1 MIRIHDKSKNG
12 IYNSNMELIDNFTDY
27 SSKNLDFDKPVN
39 IEFLDDEDN
48 AKNPLGTTAH
58 YNPDQMKI
66 TIYVTGRHLKDIL
79 RSISHELIHHVQNCR
94 GDLGNIGTE
103 LGYAQKDN
111 HMRGMEHEAY
121 TIGNIMHFRDFED
134 NYKEGLAK
142 MNKLQENRLKK
153 LNSMLM
159 KEQVANIQQ
168 QQANQAATQ
177 AAMAPSGAPSKLS
190 PGGGIE
196 KKAVYQTASDIGAV
210 LRDLNKRSNG
220 FIANANRIKND
231 QNPPRPG
238 ASNLPS
244 IAKAF
249 TDKVDALNDA
259 ALRKSLSIPELDRL
273 SVEQIQSQTFKNV
286 QNKMFEIYKAYKQF
300 FNDVQNLKVE
310 VANREASSGG
320 ERFGPTLDILEAY
333 QNGMNI
339 FAREVAKVY
348 KAAGGKRRKSPA
360 VAKGKGQGKAG
371 QGKAG
376 RGKAVGAPTG
386 PVKGG
391 RFKFDKEIQAVQK
404 ALTNIGYGDL
414 LGKSGVDGKYGRMTQ
429 SAVDEFVKYN
439 PSYSNDPKTLLRQ
452 LVKANIINADGSLK
466 KQNLQKKSNKAA
478 PPPPPPQAAPP
489 PQQYYDPRQGPSE
502 PVGNP
507 AYEVV
512 TPFGTVGV
520 TIGNDGIGI
529 GF

>member
-134 NYKEGLAK
+134 NYKKGLTK
-142 MNKLQENRLKK
+142 MSKLQENRLKK

-159 KEQVANIQQ
+159 KEQLANIQQ
-168 QQANQAATQ
+168 QQVNQAATQ
-177 AAMAPSGAPSKLS
+177 AAISGAPSKLS

-196 KKAVYQTASDIGAV
+196 KKAVYQTASDIGAG
-210 LRDLNKRSNG
+210 LRDLVRQRNSFSK
-220 FIANANRIKND
+220 NAEGISKSTD
-231 QNPPRPG
+231 YAG
-238 ASNLPS
+238 VSDLPQ

-259 ALRKSLSIPELDRL
+259 TLRKSLTIPELDRL

-286 QNKMFEIYKAYKQF
+286 QNKMVEIYKAKKQF
-300 FNDVQNLKVE
+300 FNDVQNLKLE
-310 VANREASSGG
+310 VSNRFGGSGG

-333 QNGMNI
+333 KNAIDI
-339 FAREVAKVY
+339 FGRVVAKVY

-502 PVGNP
+502 PPGNP

-512 TPFGTVGV
+512 TPIGTIGV
-520 TIGNDGIGI
+520 TFGNDGIGI

>member
-1 MIRIHDKSKNG
+1 MIEIQDKSKSG
-12 IYNSNMELIDNFTDY
+12 IYNSNMELINNFTDY
-27 SSKNLDFDKPVN
+27 SSKNLDFDKPVS

-58 YNPDQMKI
+58 YNPDEMKI

-94 GDLGNIGTE
+94 GDLENIGTE
-103 LGYAQKDN
+103 LGYAQKDK

-121 TIGNIMHFRDFED
+121 TMGNIMNFRDFED
-134 NYKEGLAK
+134 NYKKGLTK
-142 MNKLQENRLKK
+142 MNRLQENRLKK

-159 KEQVANIQQ
+159 KEQSANIQQ

-196 KKAVYQTASDIGAV
+196 KKAVYQTASDLAGG
-210 LRDLNKRSNG
+210 LRMIQKTANTLKKQAKFIKRESPIFVDIVN
-220 FIANANRIKND
+220 
-231 QNPPRPG
+231 
-238 ASNLPS
+238 
-244 IAKAF
+244 IAKEL
-249 TDKVDALNDA
+249 TDKVESLAPVLT
-259 ALRKSLSIPELDRL
+259 KSLAIPKLDKLSI
-273 SVEQIQSQTFKNV
+273 EQIQNQTFANIS
-286 QNKMFEIYKAYKQF
+286 NKMFEIYRAKKDLDKKIENIQIELDDRRDKASRSTDDKLARA
-300 FNDVQNLKVE
+300 DEL
-310 VANREASSGG
+310 
-320 ERFGPTLDILEAY
+320 LEAY
-333 QNGMNI
+333 KGGLNV
-339 FAREVAKVY
+339 FVKEVAGVY

-360 VAKGKGQGKAG
+360 VAKGKG
-371 QGKAG
+371 
-376 RGKAVGAPTG
+376 RGKVIGAPTG

-391 RFKFDKEIQAVQK
+391 RVKFDAEIKAVQT
-404 ALTNIGYGDL
+404 ALANLGYGDL

-452 LVKANIINADGSLK
+452 LVKANIIEANGSLK

-489 PQQYYDPRQGPSE
+489 PQQYYDPQQGPTE
-502 PVGNP
+502 PVGKP
-507 AYEVV
+507 EFLIM
-512 TPFGTVGV
+512 TPFGTF
-520 TIGNDGIGI
+520 GIG
-529 GF
+529 

>member
-103 LGYAQKDN
+103 LGYAQKDK

-121 TIGNIMHFRDFED
+121 TMGNIMNFRDFED
-134 NYKEGLAK
+134 NYKKGLNK
-142 MNKLQENRLKK
+142 MSKLKENRLKK

-159 KEQVANIQQ
+159 KEQSANIQQ

-190 PGGGIE
+190 PGGEIE
-196 KKAVYQTASDIGAV
+196 KKAVYQTASNLMGNLRSIQKGAKLLKKNAAFIKRESPIYVDIV
-210 LRDLNKRSNG
+210 NISKEL
-220 FIANANRIKND
+220 
-231 QNPPRPG
+231 
-238 ASNLPS
+238 
-244 IAKAF
+244 
-249 TDKVDALNDA
+249 TDKVDSLVP
-259 ALRKSLSIPELDRL
+259 ALRKSLAIPELDKL
-273 SVEQIQSQTFKNV
+273 SIEQIQNQTFANIS
-286 QNKMFEIYKAYKQF
+286 NKMFEIYRAKKDLDKKIENIQIEL
-300 FNDVQNLKVE
+300 D
-310 VANREASSGG
+310 NRRDKASSSTDDKLA
-320 ERFGPTLDILEAY
+320 EADDWLEAY
-333 QNGMNI
+333 KGGLNV
-339 FAREVAKVY
+339 FVKEVAGVY

-360 VAKGKGQGKAG
+360 VAKGKGRAVGSPAVAKGK
-371 QGKAG
+371 G
-376 RGKAVGAPTG
+376 RAVGSTRGPSSRVKFDREIKAVQT
-386 PVKGG
+386 
-391 RFKFDKEIQAVQK
+391 
-404 ALTNIGYGDL
+404 ALANLGYGDL

-452 LVKANIINADGSLK
+452 LVKANIIEANGSLK

-489 PQQYYDPRQGPSE
+489 PQQYYDPQQGPTE
-502 PVGNP
+502 PVGEP
-507 AYEVV
+507 EFLIM
-512 TPFGTVGV
+512 TPFGTF
-520 TIGNDGIGI
+520 GIG
-529 GF
+529 